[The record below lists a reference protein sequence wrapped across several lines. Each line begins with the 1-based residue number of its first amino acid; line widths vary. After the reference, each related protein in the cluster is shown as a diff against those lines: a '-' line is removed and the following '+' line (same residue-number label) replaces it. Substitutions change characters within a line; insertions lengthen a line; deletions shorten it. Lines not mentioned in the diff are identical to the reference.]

1 VSPFDP
7 VRQAIGRVSLW
18 TWTGCVIIFFAGH
31 YLNAVKLWWLLGS
44 DRGLLRV
51 CVRAQYAGLSAN
63 LALPGLSGGDLV
75 RAAYVVPAAG
85 LARATAASLADR
97 IVDTAT
103 VVVLVA
109 AAWPIAGA
117 PPAIAAMMADAG
129 PAVAIGLAVATA
141 GAAVLWTL
149 PATAR
154 IRRQATAAFASVAVR
169 PGPIVRA
176 AVLSLAVQSAFV
188 LANVWLARSAGVTTA
203 LAAWFVAWPLSKLV
217 AVLPISLGGIGVR
230 EAALVALLAPYGAPR
245 DAVLASGLLW
255 QAVLIVT
262 GVVGLVATQLAVR
275 PPAGSAGR

>member
-1 VSPFDP
+1 
-7 VRQAIGRVSLW
+7 
-18 TWTGCVIIFFAGH
+18 
-31 YLNAVKLWWLLGS
+31 
-44 DRGLLRV
+44 
-51 CVRAQYAGLSAN
+51 
-63 LALPGLSGGDLV
+63 
-75 RAAYVVPAAG
+75 
-85 LARATAASLADR
+85 
-97 IVDTAT
+97 
-103 VVVLVA
+103 
-109 AAWPIAGA
+109 
-117 PPAIAAMMADAG
+117 
-129 PAVAIGLAVATA
+129 
-141 GAAVLWTL
+141 
-149 PATAR
+149 
-154 IRRQATAAFASVAVR
+154 
-169 PGPIVRA
+169 VRA